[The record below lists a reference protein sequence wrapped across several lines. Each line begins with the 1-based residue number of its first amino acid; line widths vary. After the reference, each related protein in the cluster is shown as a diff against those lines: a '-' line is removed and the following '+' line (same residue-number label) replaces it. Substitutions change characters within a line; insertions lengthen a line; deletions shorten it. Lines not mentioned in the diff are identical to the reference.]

1 MTYIDNPDNKKILL
15 QTVEKLYTKPMLS
28 GDESKSPIKINSKD
42 FTDIMAKLT
51 DAINA
56 IKK

>member
-28 GDESKSPIKINSKD
+28 GDESKSPIKIDSKD
-42 FTDIMAKLT
+42 ITDMMSKLT
-51 DAINA
+51 KAINT